1 MTRRAAISTGI
12 TVLGLTFAA
21 ALYAF
26 APASDTDKAFVGK
39 VSQGG
44 MYEVE
49 ASKVAMQRAVEPDV
63 KDTANTEVHDHEL
76 VGSELKRIATK
87 TGIPTS
93 PTLNAEFSARL
104 AKLKSASASGFDA
117 AYIADMESIHD
128 KDEKLFAQEA
138 MDGSDNFKT
147 FAHQTDI
154 RSSNGTSDRCTD
166 STSNIS
172 SDPWGAASA
181 GAHLRRKSSRSG

>member
-1 MTRRAAISTGI
+1 MTRRAVISTGI

-147 FAHQTDI
+147 FAHQTDMI
-154 RSSNGTSDRCTD
+154 VKRHIGSLHGLD
-166 STSNIS
+166 
-172 SDPWGAASA
+172 
-181 GAHLRRKSSRSG
+181 K

>member
-1 MTRRAAISTGI
+1 MTRRAVISSAII
-12 TVLGLTFAA
+12 VFGLTFAA

-49 ASKVAMQRAVEPDV
+49 ASKLAMQRAVAPDV

-104 AKLKSASASGFDA
+104 AKLKSVSASGFDA

-147 FAHQTDI
+147 FAHQTDMI
-154 RSSNGTSDRCTD
+154 VKRHIGSLHGLD
-166 STSNIS
+166 
-172 SDPWGAASA
+172 
-181 GAHLRRKSSRSG
+181 K